1 MRPTPFGLAFAHLAR
16 ERFAAITDDAN
27 RDRFVLQEPV
37 GRLLREIVPEE
48 TDADGL
54 EAHVRMLHHAHR
66 HWASGGWVYRVGESV
81 LHRAASGGP
90 IGSHLP
96 HPALYLQLPELQVW
110 GAATAEREG
119 TPEPLDGMFV
129 TEMGEP
135 RGGAIAVLGIFGM
148 REGRPGFSAVSV
160 EGRADV
166 DDPSAGESLIDST
179 RATRDDGSAPFT
191 PTLTGGTE
199 AGILSVASAGELLL
213 LTCRLLALLPPA
225 RNAGYEMRDAEE
237 RGVDIT

>member
-1 MRPTPFGLAFAHLAR
+1 MRPTPFGLAFEHLAR
-16 ERFAAITDDAN
+16 ERFAAITNDAN

-48 TDADGL
+48 ADADGL

-66 HWASGGWVYRVGESV
+66 HWASGGWVYRVGEAA
-81 LHRAASGGP
+81 LRRAASGGP

-110 GAATAEREG
+110 GAATAEGEG
-119 TPEPLDGMFV
+119 TPEPLDGTFV

-135 RGGAIAVLGIFGM
+135 GTIAVLGIFGM

-160 EGRADV
+160 EGRADAN
-166 DDPSAGESLIDST
+166 DPSAGESLIDST

-191 PTLTGGTE
+191 PTLAGGAE
-199 AGILSVASAGELLL
+199 AGILSVATAGELLL
-213 LTCRLLALLPPA
+213 LTCRLLAQLPVSGD
-225 RNAGYEMRDAEE
+225 AGRGTGDEFAERIVE
-237 RGVDIT
+237 V